1 MNVGATMEIRPGLLK
16 KVIRAGYGS
25 KPKSGQQVQVHYT
38 GTLEDGR
45 VFDSSRAR
53 GQPLKFMLGASQV
66 VLGWDLGVAE
76 MLVGE
81 TAVLTVPP
89 NYGYGNTPSGP
100 IPAGS
105 TLTFEVELMDASD
118 LKPEMPAFFVYGLGF
133 VLIIAAGVILLFL
146 PKLGKTLSNM
156 ANGRHYGHGH

>member
-1 MNVGATMEIRPGLLK
+1 MKAGEVMEIRPGLTK
-16 KVIRAGYGS
+16 KLVRPGHGS
-25 KPKSGQQVQVHYT
+25 KPTAGQQVQVHYT

-53 GQPLKFMLGASQV
+53 GQPLKFMLGTSQV
-66 VLGWDLGVAE
+66 VLGWDLGIAE

-89 NYGYGNTPSGP
+89 DYGYGNRPTGP

-105 TLTFEVELMDASD
+105 TLTFEVELMSASD
-118 LKPEMPAFFVYGLGF
+118 LKPEIPTVFVYGLGF
-133 VLIIAAGVILLFL
+133 VLTMAGAVIFYFL
-146 PKLGKTLSNM
+146 PRMLKTLSNM
-156 ANGRHYGHGH
+156 VNGLPYGHGH